1 MLNQISGVPF
11 GSDATLLAGY
21 AVACNERLGNIDF
34 IVENT
39 GPNTLWMEFR
49 EYVGPTLAPGAASGY
64 ANIGSAMTVVPGGVA
79 SQQFSLVSQQIG
91 FFGSGNTKANISC
104 VFRNPADRRGAQID
118 LVVQGRKGWSVDPGF
133 PIKAYRP
140 DWGSPPDSPLTPPVV
155 Q

>member
-21 AVACNERLGNIDF
+21 ATAINERLGNIDF
-34 IVENT
+34 VVENT

-49 EYVGPTLAPGAASGY
+49 EYTGVATPLAASGY
-64 ANIGSAMTVVPGGVA
+64 INLGAALTVVPGGVA
-79 SQQFSLVSQQIG
+79 HQSLSILSQQIG
-91 FFGSGNTKANISC
+91 FFGSGNTTANISC

-118 LVVQGRKGWSVDPGF
+118 IFVVGRKGWSVDPGF
-133 PIKAYRP
+133 PVKAYRP
-140 DWGSPPDSPLTPPVV
+140 NWGSPPDSPTTAPVN